1 MTYGDLIVYVIQNN
15 LVNEEVFQNGRLA
28 GFMTVPEAAVKFG
41 VGEST
46 VRAWMNMNMLDYVHF
61 NGLILIPQNAENQM
75 ERKKDEKTTTDLN
88 FEFADKCDDK
98 RQPIPVIH
106 ERLERRTYII

>member
-41 VGEST
+41 VGKST
-46 VRAWMNMNMLDYVHF
+46 VHAWMKENMLDYISF
-61 NGLILIPQNAENQM
+61 NGVIFIPVNAKNPM
-75 ERKKDEKTTTDLN
+75 ERKKDEKTTSDLN
-88 FEFADKCDDK
+88 FEFTDKCDDK

>member
-41 VGEST
+41 VGEAT
-46 VRAWMNMNMLDYVHF
+46 VRAWRNEGMLDYIYF
-61 NGLILIPQNAENQM
+61 NGVTFIPANAENPM
-75 ERKKDEKTTTDLN
+75 ERKKDEKTTSDLN
-88 FEFADKCDDK
+88 FEFTDKRDDK
-98 RQPIPVIH
+98 RQPIPVIY